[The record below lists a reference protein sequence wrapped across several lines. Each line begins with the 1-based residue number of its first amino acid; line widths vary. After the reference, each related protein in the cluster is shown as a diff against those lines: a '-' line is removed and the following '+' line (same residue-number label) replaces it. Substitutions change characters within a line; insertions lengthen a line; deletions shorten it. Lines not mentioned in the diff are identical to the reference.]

1 VALGAA
7 DAAGARCAG
16 QVMRLPGAKHAFT
29 RPEKTSAADDA
40 AGMRFDRAAA
50 DRAWA
55 AASALLGEELR
66 G

>member
-1 VALGAA
+1 
-7 DAAGARCAG
+7 
-16 QVMRLPGAKHAFT
+16 MRLPGAKHAFT